1 MSAAPRGCSHWF
13 RVVVD
18 LIRTQIPMKKA
29 VLAFALLCLSLTIY
43 AQSPGSKSMPKPNA
57 KAPASKSKSV
67 APSNA
72 AEAFRLNNL
81 GAAYMNQQEFA
92 KALKYFEQAAQADAK
107 FEEAKLNQ
115 GIALLNLQK
124 TEQAMPFL
132 QAAIKRDPKNA
143 RAWYNLGLLYKNSGD
158 AKSAVDAFQHAVDA
172 APNDPDS
179 HYFLGLTLSQ
189 SGENEKAIKEF
200 EQAIKLN
207 QFHASAEFGIATAYR
222 RLGNQEQAKQ
232 HLVRFQHLTQ
242 TKIGSPITLAYG
254 DQGPLSL
261 VSMVSGKENEVE
273 PPVAVKFVNV
283 AAESG
288 LAQAAPAALTSQA
301 DENSG
306 RGACFLDFD
315 NDGKPDLFLA
325 AGSAQGTAA
334 LYHNLGNGRFEDV
347 SRSAGLTSL
356 SEVITCAAADYDSDG
371 FVDLAIAT
379 TSGAQLLH
387 NEKNGTFKDVTASVG
402 INAKSDSIRGLTWI
416 DYDHDGDVDLYVVE
430 GTAKNQMWR
439 NNGNTTFTDV
449 TSDLGFSGEA
459 NSFEAVGSDV
469 NNDRAVD
476 IVASGSPVQLF
487 KNPREGK
494 WSPEKLPFS
503 AVGLA
508 VVDYNKDDWM
518 DWAIA
523 EPNGT
528 LALIRNESGRN
539 FMPVELPNFGWQ
551 HAWGITAIDYDNDG
565 WIDLAAVGETKD
577 GRFELRLLRNEGGK
591 GFRDVTSEVGLNK
604 VELKDPRGIFAVDY
618 DTDGD
623 TDLLITQNSGPAVLL
638 RNDGGNKNNSLRIG
652 LKGLNDNKTG
662 VGTKIEIFAGTL
674 SQKFEITGAGYL
686 GQSAADLVVG
696 LGKNKQVDVVRMLWP
711 TGVVQDEIEIALGKP
726 ASIMEID
733 RRGSSCPILFAWDG
747 THYRFIS
754 DMIGAGVIGHW
765 VGENQRNIAD
775 PTEYLKVDG
784 SIVKQKN
791 GLLSFRFMEPMEEVV
806 YIDQLRL
813 LAVDHPAD
821 YNVEPNEYFAA
832 NPPYPEFKVISSN
845 VGDLRLP
852 AGAWDDNGRNV
863 LPELERRDR
872 VYVNSFKLLRTYA
885 GYAEPHNLT
894 LDLGEPYEGGT
905 LRLLLHGFIEY
916 FTATSMFSAHQAGI
930 DPVAPYVE
938 AEVNGN
944 WVKVVEDMG
953 FPAGL
958 PRTTVGDLTGKLPPG
973 TRRIRIGTNLQIYW
987 DQILIDRTQTSP
999 KITLHE
1005 VPLAS
1010 ARLAFHGYPLDIERG
1025 KNVPGDHYYVYGTV
1039 SPTGPYVRQA
1049 GAYTRTGDVRSLVS
1063 SSDDRFAVFGSG
1075 DVIKLDFDP
1084 SSLPAVPKG
1093 WTRDYFFFA
1102 DGFEKD
1108 MDFYAADGLTVDP
1121 LPFHKMGTYPYPENN
1136 TYWRDAQRVDTVLDM
1151 NTRFYGDTPP
1161 KDFRYHYPKS
1171 SAKRTNQRD

>member
-1 MSAAPRGCSHWF
+1 
-13 RVVVD
+13 
-18 LIRTQIPMKKA
+18 
-29 VLAFALLCLSLTIY
+29 
-43 AQSPGSKSMPKPNA
+43 
-57 KAPASKSKSV
+57 
-67 APSNA
+67 
-72 AEAFRLNNL
+72 
-81 GAAYMNQQEFA
+81 MNQQEFA
-92 KALKYFEQAAQADAK
+92 KALKYFEQAAQADPK

-124 TEQAMPFL
+124 TEQAIPFL
-132 QAAIKRDPKNA
+132 QLTIKRDPKNA

-158 AKSAVDAFQHAVDA
+158 AKSAVDAFQHTVEA
-172 APNDPDS
+172 APNDADS

-189 SGENEKAIKEF
+189 SGENEKAVKEF

-242 TKIGSPITLAYG
+242 TKIGAPITLAYG

-261 VSMVSGKENEVE
+261 VSMVAGKENEVE
-273 PPVAVKFVNV
+273 PPIPVRFTNAG
-283 AAESG
+283 AEAG
-288 LAQAAPAALTSQA
+288 LAQSAPAAPKSQM
-301 DENSG
+301 DENAG
-306 RGACFLDFD
+306 RGACFLDYD
-315 NDGKPDLFLA
+315 NDGQPDLFLT
-325 AGSAQGTAA
+325 AGSAQGGAVV
-334 LYHNLGNGRFEDV
+334 YRNVGNGHFDDMTKD
-347 SRSAGLTSL
+347 SGLDTFN
-356 SEVITCAAADYDSDG
+356 EVITCAAADYDSDG

-379 TSGAQLLH
+379 TTGVQLLH
-387 NEKNGTFKDVTASVG
+387 NEHNGAFKDVTATVG
-402 INAKSDSIRGLTWI
+402 FAAKSDSIRGLTWI
-416 DYDHDGDVDLYVVE
+416 DYDHDGDVDLYVIG

-439 NNGNTTFTDV
+439 NNGNATFSDV
-449 TSDLGFSGEA
+449 TADLGFSGDG
-459 NSFEAVGSDV
+459 NSYHTVGSDV

-476 IVASGSPVQLF
+476 MVVSGDPIQLF

-494 WSPEKLPFS
+494 WNPEKLPFS
-503 AVGLA
+503 SVGLA
-508 VVDYNKDDWM
+508 VVDYNKDGWM
-518 DWAIA
+518 DWAVA

-528 LALIRNESGRN
+528 VALIRNDGGRN
-539 FMPVELPNFGWQ
+539 FAPVELPNPGWR

-577 GRFELRLLRNEGGK
+577 GKFEVRLFRNEGSK
-591 GFRDVTSEVGLNK
+591 GFRDVTNEVGLDK
-604 VELKDPRGIFAVDY
+604 VELKGSRGILAVDY

-623 TDLLITQNSGPAVLL
+623 ADLLVIQNSAPAVLL
-638 RNDGGNKNNSLRIG
+638 RNDGGNRNNSLRIE

-662 VGTKIEIFAGTL
+662 IGTKIEIFAGML

-711 TGVVQDEIEIALGKP
+711 TGVVQDEIEVALGKP
-726 ASIMEID
+726 ANIMEID

-754 DMIGAGVIGHW
+754 DMIGAGVVGHW
-765 VGENQRNIAD
+765 VGQNERNIPD

-784 SIVKQKN
+784 SIVKQRN

-813 LAVDHPAD
+813 LAVDHPAE

-845 VGDLRLP
+845 VRDLRLP

-863 LPELERRDR
+863 LSELTRRDR
-872 VYVNSFKLLRTYA
+872 VYVNDFKLLHAYA

-930 DPVAPYVE
+930 DPVAPYLE
-938 AEVNGN
+938 AEVDGK
-944 WVKVVEDMG
+944 WVKVVDDMG

-958 PRTTVGDLTGKLPPG
+958 PRTTVADLTGKLPRG

-987 DQILIDRTQTSP
+987 DQVLIDRTQTSP
-999 KITLHE
+999 ELKPHE
-1005 VPLAS
+1005 VPMAS
-1010 ARLAFHGYPLDIERG
+1010 ARLAFHGYPLDRERG
-1025 KNVPGDHYYVYGTV
+1025 KNVPGDHYYTYEVV
-1039 SPTGPYVRQA
+1039 SPSGPYVRQA
-1049 GAYTRTGDVRSLVS
+1049 GAYTRTGDVLSLIKN
-1063 SSDDRFAVFGSG
+1063 SDDRFAVFGSG
-1075 DVIKLDFDP
+1075 DVIKLDFDA
-1084 SSLPAVPKG
+1084 SKLPALPKG

-1121 LPFHKMGTYPYPENN
+1121 LPFHSMGTYPYPASK
-1136 TYWRDAQRVDTVLDM
+1136 TYWRDAQHVDTVLDM
-1151 NTRFYGDTPP
+1151 NTRFYGEIPP
-1161 KDFRYHYPKS
+1161 KDFRYHYPKT
-1171 SAKRTNQRD
+1171 SASRTPKQD

>member
-1 MSAAPRGCSHWF
+1 
-13 RVVVD
+13 
-18 LIRTQIPMKKA
+18 MKKA
-29 VLAFALLCLSLTIY
+29 VIAFALLCLSVVIY
-43 AQSPGSKSMPKPNA
+43 AQSSKPKEKPAA
-57 KAPASKSKSV
+57 KPAAKPTAPAAK
-67 APSNA
+67 SNA

-92 KALKYFEQAAQADAK
+92 KALKYFEQAAQVDPK

-124 TEQAMPFL
+124 TEQALPFL
-132 QAAIKRDPKNA
+132 QDAIKRNPNNA

-172 APNDPDS
+172 APDDPDS
-179 HYFLGLTLSQ
+179 HYFLCLTLSQ
-189 SGENEKAIKEF
+189 SGQNEAAIKQF

-207 QFHASAEFGIATAYR
+207 PFHASAEFGIATAYR
-222 RLGNQEQAKQ
+222 RLGNQEHAKQ

-242 TKIGSPITLAYG
+242 TKIGAPITLAYG

-261 VSMVSGKENEVE
+261 VSMVAGKETEVE
-273 PPVAVKFVNV
+273 PPIAVKFASVG
-283 AAESG
+283 AEAG
-288 LAQAAPAALTSQA
+288 LAQVAPARLRSQPG
-301 DENSG
+301 EFSG
-306 RGACFLDFD
+306 RGACFLDYD
-315 NDGKPDLFLA
+315 NDGKPDVFLA
-325 AGSAQGTAA
+325 AGSAQGGAA
-334 LYHNLGNGRFEDV
+334 LYHNSGNGHFEDV
-347 SRSAGLTSL
+347 TKSAGLSSL
-356 SEVITCAAADYDSDG
+356 SDVVTCAAADYDSDG

-379 TSGAQLLH
+379 TTGVELLH
-387 NEKNGTFKDVTASVG
+387 NEHTGTFKDVTSTAG
-402 INAKSDSIRGLTWI
+402 LNAKSDSIIGLTWI
-416 DYDHDGDVDLYVVE
+416 DYDHDGDVDLYVVG

-439 NNGNTTFTDV
+439 NNGNSTFTDI
-449 TSDLGFSGEA
+449 TPDLGFSGEA

-476 IVASGSPVQLF
+476 IVVSGEPLQMF

-494 WSPEKLPFS
+494 WSPERFPFS
-503 AVGLA
+503 SVGLA
-508 VVDYNKDDWM
+508 VLDYNKDGWM

-528 LALIRNESGRN
+528 VALIRNEAGRN
-539 FMPVELPNFGWQ
+539 FAPVELPNFRWQ

-565 WIDLAAVGETKD
+565 WIDLAGVGETKD
-577 GRFELRLLRNEGGK
+577 GKFEVRLLRNEGSE
-591 GFRDVTSEVGLNK
+591 GFRDVSAEVGLDK
-604 VELKDPRGIFAVDY
+604 LELKEPRGIFAADY
-618 DTDGD
+618 DGDGD
-623 TDLLITQNSGPAVLL
+623 TDLLITQNSGPTVLL
-638 RNDGGNKNNSLRIG
+638 RNDGGNKNNSLRIE

-686 GQSAADLVVG
+686 GQSATDLVVG
-696 LGKNKQVDVVRMLWP
+696 LGKNKQLDVVRMLWP
-711 TGVVQDEIEIALGKP
+711 TGVVQDEIEVALGKP
-726 ASIMEID
+726 ADIMEID

-747 THYRFIS
+747 TRYRFIS
-754 DMIGAGVIGHW
+754 DMIGAGVVGHW
-765 VGENQRNIAD
+765 VGPNERNIPD
-775 PTEYLKVDG
+775 PTEYFKVDG
-784 SIVKQKN
+784 DIVKQKN
-791 GLLSFRFMEPMEEVV
+791 GMLSFRFMEPMEEVV

-813 LAVDHPAD
+813 LAVDHPSD

-832 NPPYPEFKVISSN
+832 NPPYPEFKVISS
-845 VGDLRLP
+845 GTRDLRLP
-852 AGAWDDNGRNV
+852 AGAWDDSGRNV
-863 LPELERRDR
+863 LPLLEKRDR
-872 VYVNSFKLLRTYA
+872 EYVTGFKLLRNYA

-894 LDLGEPYEGGT
+894 LDLGRPYEGGT

-930 DPVAPYVE
+930 DPVAPYIE
-938 AEVNGN
+938 AEVNGK

-958 PRTTVGDLTGKLPPG
+958 PRTTVADLSGKLPRG
-973 TRRIRIGTNLQIYW
+973 TQRIRIATNLQIYW
-987 DQILIDRTQTSP
+987 DQVLIDRTQSSP
-999 KITLHE
+999 EVNLHE

-1010 ARLAFHGYPLDIERG
+1010 AKLAFHGYPLDRERG
-1025 KNVPGDHYYVYGTV
+1025 KNVPGDHYYTYEVV

-1049 GAYTRTGDVRSLVS
+1049 GAYTRTGDVLNLVNA
-1063 SSDDRFAVFGSG
+1063 SDDRFAVFGSG

-1084 SSLPAVPKG
+1084 SNLPALPKG

-1121 LPFHKMGTYPYPENN
+1121 LPFHAMGTYPYPAEK
-1136 TYWRDAQRVDTVLDM
+1136 TYWRDAQHVDTVLDM
-1151 NTRFYGDTPP
+1151 NTRFYGNVPP
-1161 KDFRYHYPKS
+1161 KDFRYHYPKRL
-1171 SAKRTNQRD
+1171 KN